1 MEGSMSVKRRVAEKA
16 LMPIVAAG
24 ASAAAGYVVKNG
36 PGFVEDT
43 LLPKVREGAK
53 GAGGVAEKLPDLT
66 DKLPEQLTQKA
77 RDVTGLGG
85 DESDRS
91 SSNTGSLSADEL
103 SQRVERRAKHRAKR
117 RKATRR

>member
-24 ASAAAGYVVKNG
+24 ASAAASYVVKNG

-53 GAGGVAEKLPDLT
+53 GAGEAAEKLPDLA

-85 DESDRS
+85 GGESGS
-91 SSNTGSLSADEL
+91 GGSGSLSAEDL
-103 SQRVERRAKHRAKR
+103 SQRVEERAQGRARR
-117 RKATRR
+117 RKAMKR

>member
-24 ASAAAGYVVKNG
+24 ASAAASYVVKNG

-53 GAGGVAEKLPDLT
+53 GAGEAAEKLPDLT

-85 DESDRS
+85 GDGES
-91 SSNTGSLSADEL
+91 SSGGSGSLSAKDL
-103 SQRVERRAKHRAKR
+103 SQRVEERAQGRAKR
-117 RKATRR
+117 RNATRR